1 MTNRECGKSVQAQKT
16 GDLDLSHNC
25 RGGKIEEEI
34 ADDYC
39 FSCKNSFSLLLSKSE
54 IKRADYLRTI
64 LQFAESLLS
73 KILYIGHPECT
84 VLKS

>member
-34 ADDYC
+34 AAA
-39 FSCKNSFSLLLSKSE
+39 E
-54 IKRADYLRTI
+54 RAKWKY
-64 LQFAESLLS
+64 SGG
-73 KILYIGHPECT
+73 K
-84 VLKS
+84 K